1 MPRRFV
7 STCAGLLVLVL
18 ARAGH
23 PAAQSTN
30 PDRGGSRGASAVPSL
45 VVLLV
50 SDQFR
55 ADYVSLY
62 SDAWTGGLK
71 EIVTQGAVFT
81 EAAYPYGVTKTCAG
95 HGTIGTGMLPSTHGL
110 IDNQWYERS
119 THSFVSCTDDGTAHD
134 LLFGGGRGDEQHSA
148 KRYLVRNFADEL
160 KQQAKGRPRVVS
172 LSLKARAAIGL
183 GGHGGPDSTIVW
195 KEDGGVRFVTSD
207 ALTTK
212 ASSAVE
218 AFLKAHPVNPQQ
230 FETWERLKPLSAY
243 KFFDEAPGEPAN
255 RQTFPHV
262 FEEAIRT
269 SNTTPSVFDSWD
281 DTPFT
286 DDYLGAMAE
295 HLIVAEQ
302 LGQRQ
307 TTDLLAV
314 SFSSLDLIGH
324 DYGPRSHEVQ
334 DALLRLDATIG
345 RLLATLDARVGRN
358 RYVLAFSSDHG
369 VAMLPEQSFP
379 RTTVG
384 RLTGGLG
391 QPGRL
396 ANISVANAVE
406 AALDRTLGRSSYVE
420 AISVPSIYFKPGV
433 LARVRANPTAQQ
445 AVEKAATGVRG
456 VTKVYWSA
464 DLAATTPTN
473 DPILAAH
480 RKSYIADRSGDL
492 VYVLERDWVT
502 SAGTNHGSPQDYD
515 QRVPLAF
522 LGAGITKGQFA
533 VPAAPVDIVPT
544 ISEIVGI
551 HMPRTDGHPLR
562 EALERG
568 TQSSR

>member
-1 MPRRFV
+1 MLRRSV
-7 STCAGLLVLVL
+7 LACALVL
-18 ARAGH
+18 AFTLASHPTAQTTTAGRTT
-23 PAAQSTN
+23 P
-30 PDRGGSRGASAVPSL
+30 RGTPPIPSL
-45 VVLLV
+45 VVILV

-55 ADYVSLY
+55 ADYVTMY
-62 SDAWTGGLK
+62 SDAWTAGLK

-95 HGTIGTGMLPSTHGL
+95 HGTIGTGMLPATHGL
-110 IDNQWYERS
+110 IDNQWYERRS
-119 THSFVSCTDDGTAHD
+119 HSFVSCTDDGTAHD

-160 KQQAKGRPRVVS
+160 KHQARNRPRVVS
-172 LSLKARAAIGL
+172 LSLKARSAIGL
-183 GGHGGPDSTIVW
+183 GGHGGADSTIVW
-195 KEDGGVRFVTSD
+195 KEDGGARFVTSD

-212 ASSAVE
+212 ASPAVE
-218 AFLKAHPVNPQQ
+218 AFLKAHPVTQSQ
-230 FETWERLKPLSAY
+230 FELWDRFKPASAY
-243 KFFDEAPGEPAN
+243 KFTDEAPGEPAN
-255 RQTFPHV
+255 KQTFPHV

-269 SNTTPSVFDSWD
+269 SNSTPSVFDSWD

-314 SFSSLDLIGH
+314 SFSALDLIGH

-334 DALLRLDATIG
+334 DVLLRLDATIG

-369 VAMLPEQSFP
+369 IAMLPEQSFP
-379 RTTVG
+379 QTTVG
-384 RLTGGLG
+384 RLTGNLG

-396 ANISVANAVE
+396 TNISVANAVE
-406 AALDRTLGRSSYVE
+406 GALDRALGRSRYVE
-420 AISVPSIYFKPGV
+420 AISVPNIYFKPGV
-433 LARVRANPTAQQ
+433 LDRIRANPAAQQ

-456 VTKVYWSA
+456 VIKVFWSA

-473 DPILAAH
+473 DPALAAL

-492 VYVLERDWVT
+492 VYVLERNWVT
-502 SAGTNHGSPQDYD
+502 SAGTNHGSGYDYD

-533 VPAAPVDIVPT
+533 VPATPADIVPT
-544 ISEIVGI
+544 IGEIVGI
-551 HMPRTDGHPLR
+551 HMPRTDGRPLR
-562 EALERG
+562 EALGRG
-568 TQSSR
+568 TQ

>member
-7 STCAGLLVLVL
+7 FVGAGALALVL
-18 ARAGH
+18 AQAGH
-23 PAAQSTN
+23 PIAQSTIA
-30 PDRGGSRGASAVPSL
+30 DRGGSRAASAVPSL

-55 ADYVSLY
+55 ADYVTLY
-62 SDAWTGGLK
+62 ADEWTSGLK
-71 EIVTQGAVFT
+71 TLVTQGAFFT

-95 HGTIGTGMLPSTHGL
+95 HGTIGTGMLPFTHGL

-119 THSFVSCTDDGTAHD
+119 THSFVTCTDDGTAHD
-134 LLFGGGRGDEQHSA
+134 LLFGGGTGDEQHSA

-160 KQQAKGRPRVVS
+160 KRQVKGRPRVVS

-212 ASSAVE
+212 ASGAVE
-218 AFLKAHPVNPQQ
+218 AFLKSHPVTQQQ
-230 FETWERLKPLSAY
+230 FETWDRLRPASSY
-243 KFFDEAPGEPAN
+243 KFADEAPGEPAN

-269 SNTTPSVFDSWD
+269 SNTTPSLFNSWD

-295 HLIVAEQ
+295 YLIGAEQ

-314 SFSSLDLIGH
+314 SFSALDLIGH

-334 DALLRLDATIG
+334 DVLLRLDATIG

-358 RYVLAFSSDHG
+358 RYVLAFASDHG

-379 RTTVG
+379 QTRVG

-406 AALDRTLGRSSYVE
+406 AALDRTLGRSHYVE
-420 AISVPSIYFKPGV
+420 AISVPNIYFKPGV
-433 LARVRANPTAQQ
+433 LDRIRANPAVQQ
-445 AVEKAATGVRG
+445 AVEKAATSVRG
-456 VTKVYWSA
+456 VNRVYWSA
-464 DLAATTPTN
+464 ELAATTPTD

-480 RKSYIADRSGDL
+480 RRSYVADRSGDL
-492 VYVLERDWVT
+492 IYVLERNWVT

-522 LGAGITKGQFA
+522 LGAGITQGQFA
-533 VPAAPVDIVPT
+533 VPATPADIVPT

-551 HMPRTDGHPLR
+551 HMPRSDGHALR
-562 EALERG
+562 EALAR
-568 TQSSR
+568 